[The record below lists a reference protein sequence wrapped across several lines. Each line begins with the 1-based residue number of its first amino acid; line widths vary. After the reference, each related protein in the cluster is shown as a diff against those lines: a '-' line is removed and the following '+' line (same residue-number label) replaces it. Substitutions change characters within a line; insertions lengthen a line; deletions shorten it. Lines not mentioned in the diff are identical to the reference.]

1 VSQLPRHIPSCR
13 NLNVETPCSRE
24 PSWDA
29 IDALHAISR
38 WPEGVAVLADTGVF
52 EELQH
57 LDYIHKILDNIARYK
72 ARKPDSAHKGVD
84 L

>member
-1 VSQLPRHIPSCR
+1 MRHSWIIR
-13 NLNVETPCSRE
+13 ANLC
-24 PSWDA
+24 
-29 IDALHAISR
+29 AISDR
-38 WPEGVAVLADTGVF
+38 KKKLQKYFLGVAVLADTEVF